1 MRTHTHAGMW
11 TGGSGGMAVPNKT
24 ARGYDWQDTSSSS
37 HATIVKLLKKAD
49 YGLDH
54 DYEGAYTCVRAY
66 GSQPIT
72 FALHALLTP
81 CPASYDAAGAPL
93 MCQSPLAAPQEQR
106 RYSDCSAAGECVCT
120 GQYAKP
126 LPSVFPGGWVGSAC
140 WVTFCLPSCPTCLP
154 FPLPSC
160 LPSTCPL
167 PISSAAGIGFEDCST
182 PVMNI
187 SRTELAAN
195 RSFQLEHERV
205 EPDQ

>member
-1 MRTHTHAGMW
+1 M
-11 TGGSGGMAVPNKT
+11 
-24 ARGYDWQDTSSSS
+24 
-37 HATIVKLLKKAD
+37 
-49 YGLDH
+49 
-54 DYEGAYTCVRAY
+54 
-66 GSQPIT
+66 
-72 FALHALLTP
+72 ALLARDFDVDYRP
-81 CPASYDAAGAPL
+81 GLVDDAAA
-93 MCQSPLAAPQEQR
+93 LAAALAQVTLR
-106 RYSDCSAAGECVCT
+106 T

-167 PISSAAGIGFEDCST
+167 PISSPAGIGFEDCST